1 MHRKNFNYKPKEIL
15 VSNMSIVEAEPE
27 IEEQI
32 PRKSEKLNDSHHI
45 PAMVTRSSTFESFVD
60 NQNQYFEYNHF
71 VYGFTDAAPEAL
83 NH

>member
-45 PAMVTRSSTFESFVD
+45 PA
-60 NQNQYFEYNHF
+60 
-71 VYGFTDAAPEAL
+71 
-83 NH
+83 